1 MKIDNPKL
9 AFTKLNYIL
18 LSIGFIIILIGL
30 FIMKGGGTED
40 MNIHN
45 QEEMFGFQ
53 RITLAP
59 ILIIIGFIINIF
71 AIIFPVPKESNTQE
85 KIKRK

>member
-1 MKIDNPKL
+1 MKIDNPKF

-53 RITLAP
+53 RITLSP

-71 AIIFPVPKESNTQE
+71 AILYSSKEE
-85 KIKRK
+85 KR